1 MGIHDREYLRD
12 DDGPGNAAGPS
23 MVARLVGATVVVF
36 VLQLVLTSRPEG
48 AVGGPARSLLV
59 EWGALRTSDVLHGQ
73 VWRLVTYAFL
83 HDPQSL
89 FHLVL
94 NMFVLWMFGRPLES
108 RYGRREFLLLY
119 LAAAF
124 FAGLCHLGLS
134 LALRTDASVVGASGA
149 TLAVFTL
156 FALQDLRRPVHIW
169 GLFAIEIRWA
179 LAAYVLLD
187 LIPVLSQLSRRGGGA
202 DGIAHAA
209 HLGGMA
215 FATLYFK
222 RGWRLERIWNA
233 AAARFAPRSGP
244 FANSSRARPDLRVYE
259 PTKEEL
265 DARVDALLDK
275 IRDHGEPSLTAQ
287 EREFLRLA
295 GERYKQKQ

>member
-1 MGIHDREYLRD
+1 
-12 DDGPGNAAGPS
+12 
-23 MVARLVGATVVVF
+23 
-36 VLQLVLTSRPEG
+36 
-48 AVGGPARSLLV
+48 V

-83 HDPQSL
+83 HDAKDL
-89 FHLVL
+89 LHVVL

-108 RYGRREFLLLY
+108 RYGRREFLLQY

-124 FAGLCHLGLS
+124 FAGLFHLGLS

-149 TLAVFTL
+149 VMAVFTL
-156 FALQDLRRPVHIW
+156 FALQDLRRPIHLW

-179 LAAYVLLD
+179 LAAYAALD
-187 LIPVLSQLSRRGGGA
+187 LLPVVRQFSGA
-202 DGIAHAA
+202 GRQDHVAHVV
-209 HLGGMA
+209 HLGGMVFA
-215 FATLYFK
+215 FLYFK
-222 RGWRLERIWNA
+222 RGWRLEHGWSRLTSRLA
-233 AAARFAPRSGP
+233 TRSGP
-244 FANSSRARPDLRVYE
+244 FANSSRGSRPDLRVYE

-275 IRDHGEPSLTAQ
+275 IRDHGEASLTAQ